1 MSILRIKGSSLPI
14 LINIS
19 FQYKNEPIVNYFLNN
34 KETKF
39 ENIQKFLF
47 DAKSNIINK
56 LDKIYKEKTNVRFI
70 YGKQFDSLM
79 KHLEG
84 TYKIDSIIRFI

>member
-47 DAKSNIINK
+47 DAKTKSNIINK
-56 LDKIYKEKTNVRFI
+56 LDSSTRIRKNISKIYNYLQPILV
-70 YGKQFDSLM
+70 YQGN
-79 KHLEG
+79 
-84 TYKIDSIIRFI
+84 